1 VDGFPVCFNT
11 QETQANS
18 LENID
23 QWFVEDMDND
33 ELSDIV
39 INQEG
44 QVKIIYGGKVSNGY
58 SYISQYH
65 DSCDPNRKSR
75 QKNST
80 KTIETLATQI
90 SD

>member
-1 VDGFPVCFNT
+1 
-11 QETQANS
+11 
-18 LENID
+18 
-23 QWFVEDMDND
+23 MDND
-33 ELSDIV
+33 GLSDII

-44 QVKIIYGGKVSNGY
+44 QVKIIYGGSVSNGY

-65 DSCDPNRKSR
+65 DSCDPNRQNR